1 MPGKFGNKKYNNDD
15 LLYYMI
21 YMIYSNTAKV
31 IFCDVIGCY
40 IWVYNFILLKS
51 SINPSHPNPE
61 RREKI
66 KLIFISIQLSEMH
79 PREGLK

>member
-21 YMIYSNTAKV
+21 YMVYLNTAKV

-40 IWVYNFILLKS
+40 I
-51 SINPSHPNPE
+51 
-61 RREKI
+61 
-66 KLIFISIQLSEMH
+66 
-79 PREGLK
+79 